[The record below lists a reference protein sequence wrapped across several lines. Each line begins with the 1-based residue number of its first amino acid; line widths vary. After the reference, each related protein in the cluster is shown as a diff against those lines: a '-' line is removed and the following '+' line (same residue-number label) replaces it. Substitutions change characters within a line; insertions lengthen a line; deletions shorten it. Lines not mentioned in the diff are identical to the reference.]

1 MAYGLKASSCDPLI
15 LRDSFAKTKKLT
27 YDWQFRALGQTTSSE
42 LTWLIQ
48 LLFPTIATRWCPR
61 RSWWRQK
68 WIINMWLTVGPLVS
82 VHSVRCSL
90 SDPNSFSDKTW
101 PVITLL
107 TKDFGIL
114 PPIDHMV
121 ILNGVVSNS
130 WSRLF
135 TFRLFSGLPCKI
147 SSRGFHLFSLFLV
160 FIQPSAKVPPR
171 FSNLSWIAVRT
182 W

>member
-1 MAYGLKASSCDPLI
+1 MAYGLKTSSCDPLI

-27 YDWQFRALGQTTSSE
+27 YDWQFRALGQSTSSE

-61 RSWWRQK
+61 GSWWRQK
-68 WIINMWLTVGPLVS
+68 WIINMWQTVGPLVS

-107 TKDFGIL
+107 IKDFL
-114 PPIDHMV
+114 A
-121 ILNGVVSNS
+121 S
-130 WSRLF
+130 WRQLITWLF
-135 TFRLFSGLPCKI
+135 WTAWSATGDLDCSLSDCFLGCRVKFLLGASTFQ
-147 SSRGFHLFSLFLV
+147 SLSCV
-160 FIQPSAKVPPR
+160 HS
-171 FSNLSWIAVRT
+171 T
-182 W
+182 